1 MAGVA
6 LGETIAG
13 FRLEAVAGRGGMGVV
28 YRATQLRLG
37 RTVAFK
43 VIAPDLARN
52 ADYRRRFQREAR
64 LAASIEHPN
73 VIPVYEAE
81 ELESGELYLAM
92 RWVEGTDLRELL
104 AHEGVLTAPRAASL
118 LAPVARA
125 LGAAH
130 ARGLVHR
137 DVKPANILI
146 AHGGDTNGEHVYL
159 TDFGIARAPDEEPGL
174 TRAGAFVGSLA
185 YAAPERIEGD
195 EIPAHPAA
203 DIYALGCVL
212 FETLTGHAPFNRESE
227 LATMRAHLDD
237 PVPSVCAEAA
247 GVPAELDE
255 VVRIALAKAP
265 RERFATATEMALAI
279 EAAVT
284 GTTMTGR
291 APAVSR
297 TAARPADRT
306 SDETVVARAAPR
318 RSRRA
323 TMIGL
328 GALAASAIV
337 VLALIVTNSG
347 GSRPPRTTASAPTS
361 TRPSQAP
368 SVKVTATAPELS
380 FNPGAVAIV
389 RGDDLAAAV
398 ADPRGGRIWL
408 IHPSGRAPTA
418 IGVGRLPS
426 ALAVDAE
433 RVWVADAGSNDVR
446 VIDSRTT
453 RTLARVPVGVA
464 PSAIAIGG
472 GMAWV
477 ADRGS
482 GDVTTID
489 LATLRRTGGPIP
501 TRGRGPVAIA
511 YGSGAT
517 VWVANRASSDVTEIR
532 ASRADASRYVPTSPV
547 FVSGGPISVAGGS
560 RRDAW
565 VGTADE
571 AVVHLAGSGQPV
583 GSRLALPAAA
593 AALALVGDA
602 VWILTRDD
610 ATLVRIPATGTPRIL
625 TRVPLSPAQLPQAL
639 ACDRS
644 ECLVSSGPTRQ
655 LVTAGF

>member
-1 MAGVA
+1 MAGVV

-13 FRLEAVAGRGGMGVV
+13 YRLEAVAGRGGMGVV

-43 VIAPDLARN
+43 VIAPDFARQGE
-52 ADYRRRFQREAR
+52 YRRRFQREAR

-73 VIPVYEAE
+73 VIPVYEAD

-92 RWVEGTDLRELL
+92 RWVEGTDLRDLL
-104 AHEGVLTAPRAASL
+104 AHEGVLPTVHAARL

-146 AHGGDTNGEHVYL
+146 APGGDTDGEQVYL

-174 TRAGAFVGSLA
+174 TRTGAFVGSLA
-185 YAAPERIEGD
+185 YAAPERIEG
-195 EIPAHPAA
+195 EQGGPAA

-227 LATMRAHLDD
+227 LATMRAHVDD
-237 PVPSVCAEAA
+237 PIPSVCAEAA
-247 GVPAELDE
+247 GVPRELDE

-265 RERFATATEMALAI
+265 GQRFASATEMALAI

-284 GTTMTGR
+284 GTTVTR
-291 APAVSR
+291 PTPAASR
-297 TAARPADRT
+297 PEANIADRT
-306 SDETVVARAAPR
+306 SDETVVPRAAPP

-323 TMIGL
+323 AVIAL

-337 VLALIVTNSG
+337 VLALIISNG
-347 GSRPPRTTASAPTS
+347 GRRSPRTTPTVPKSAEPL
-361 TRPSQAP
+361 RAL
-368 SVKVTATAPELS
+368 SVKVAAVPQELAFS
-380 FNPGAVAIV
+380 PGAVAIV
-389 RGDDLAAAV
+389 RGDDLIAAV

-408 IHPSGRAPTA
+408 IHPSGRPPTP
-418 IGVGRLPS
+418 IRVGRQPS
-426 ALAVDAE
+426 ALAAQAG
-433 RVWVADAGSNDVR
+433 RVWVVDAGSNDVR

-464 PSAIAIGG
+464 PSAIAIGDR
-472 GMAWV
+472 MAWV

-482 GDVTTID
+482 NDVTTID

-501 TRGRGPVAIA
+501 TRGQGPVAIA
-511 YGSGAT
+511 YGLDAT
-517 VWVANRASSDVTEIR
+517 VWVVNRGSSDVTAMR
-532 ASRADASRYVPTSPV
+532 PSRTDASSYVPAPPIY
-547 FVSGGPISVAGGS
+547 VSGGPISVAGGV
-560 RRDAW
+560 RADAW
-565 VGTADE
+565 VGTADG
-571 AVVHLAGSGQPV
+571 ALVHLGRSAPHV
-583 GSRLALPAAA
+583 GSRLALHSAA
-593 AALALVGDA
+593 AALALVKDE
-602 VWILTRDD
+602 VWILARDD
-610 ATLVRIPATGTPRIL
+610 ATLVRVGATGTLRIL
-625 TRVPLSPAQLPQAL
+625 TRVSLSPAQLPQAL
-639 ACDRS
+639 ACERS
-644 ECLVSSGPTRQ
+644 ECLASSGPTRQ
-655 LVTAGF
+655 LVMASW

>member
-1 MAGVA
+1 MAGVV

-13 FRLEAVAGRGGMGVV
+13 YRLEAVAGHGGMGVV

-43 VIAPDLARN
+43 VIAPDFARH
-52 ADYRRRFQREAR
+52 AEYRRRFQREAR
-64 LAASIEHPN
+64 LAASIEHTN
-73 VIPVYEAE
+73 VIPVYEAD

-104 AHEGVLTAPRAASL
+104 AREGVLTARHAARL

-125 LGAAH
+125 LSAAH

-146 AHGGDTNGEHVYL
+146 AHGGDADGEHVYL
-159 TDFGIARAPDEEPGL
+159 TDFGIARAADEEPGL
-174 TRAGAFVGSLA
+174 TRPGAFVGSLA
-185 YAAPERIEGD
+185 YAAPERIEG
-195 EIPAHPAA
+195 EQGGPAA

-247 GVPAELDE
+247 GVPPELDE

-265 RERFATATEMALAI
+265 EQRFTSANEMALAI

-284 GTTMTGR
+284 GATVR
-291 APAVSR
+291 RPAPAASR
-297 TAARPADRT
+297 PEASIADRT
-306 SDETVVARAAPR
+306 SDETVVPRAAPR

-323 TMIGL
+323 AMIAL
-328 GALAASAIV
+328 GALAGSAIV
-337 VLALIVTNSG
+337 VLALIVGNSG
-347 GSRPPRTTASAPTS
+347 GSRSSRTTPSVANSAGPV
-361 TRPSQAP
+361 RAP
-368 SVKVTATAPELS
+368 SVKVSTVPQELS
-380 FNPGAVAIV
+380 FSPGAVAIV

-408 IHPSGRAPTA
+408 VHPSGRPPTP

-426 ALAVDAE
+426 ALAVDAG

-453 RTLARVPVGVA
+453 RTVARVPVGVA

-482 GDVTTID
+482 NDVTTID
-489 LATLRRTGGPIP
+489 LATLRRTSGPIP
-501 TRGRGPVAIA
+501 TRGQGPVAIA

-517 VWVANRASSDVTEIR
+517 VWVANRGSSDVTAIR
-532 ASRADASRYVPTSPV
+532 PSRTDASSYVPAPPV
-547 FVSGGPISVAGGS
+547 YVSGGPISVAGGV
-560 RRDAW
+560 RADAW
-565 VGTADE
+565 VGTADG
-571 AVVHLAGSGQPV
+571 AVVHLGGSAQPA
-583 GSRLALPAAA
+583 GSRLALHSAA
-593 AALALVGDA
+593 AALAVVGDE
-602 VWILTRDD
+602 VWILARDD
-610 ATLVRIPATGTPRIL
+610 ATLVRVRATGTLRIL
-625 TRVPLSPAQLPQAL
+625 TRVSLSPAQLPQAL
-639 ACDRS
+639 ACERG

-655 LVTAGF
+655 LVMAGF